1 MDHAIQVENLY
12 KSYGNDLILK
22 DLNFHVE
29 IGEIFGILGVNGAG
43 KTTLLEC
50 MEGLRKYE
58 RGKVSVNGQVG
69 IQLQSASLPA
79 CIKPM
84 EAIHLFA
91 KWKKTKVGLSILSAL
106 GIDELARKQYCQFS
120 TGQKRRLHLA
130 LALIGDP
137 DILFLD
143 EPTAGLDVE
152 GRIALHNQ
160 IRRLKELGKTII
172 LASHDMA
179 EIEALCSRI
188 AILNH
193 GCIAFLGTVDE
204 LTEEV
209 GTQYNIE
216 IITECGKDD
225 YTVDDIG
232 ESLPAILEQYKS
244 KSLTILDIK
253 INRGSFQQ
261 HFIEVAKGE

>member
-1 MDHAIQVENLY
+1 
-12 KSYGNDLILK
+12 
-22 DLNFHVE
+22 
-29 IGEIFGILGVNGAG
+29 
-43 KTTLLEC
+43 
-50 MEGLRKYE
+50 
-58 RGKVSVNGQVG
+58 
-69 IQLQSASLPA
+69 
-79 CIKPM
+79 
-84 EAIHLFA
+84 
-91 KWKKTKVGLSILSAL
+91 
-106 GIDELARKQYCQFS
+106 KQYCQLS

-253 INRGSFQQ
+253 INRGS
-261 HFIEVAKGE
+261 